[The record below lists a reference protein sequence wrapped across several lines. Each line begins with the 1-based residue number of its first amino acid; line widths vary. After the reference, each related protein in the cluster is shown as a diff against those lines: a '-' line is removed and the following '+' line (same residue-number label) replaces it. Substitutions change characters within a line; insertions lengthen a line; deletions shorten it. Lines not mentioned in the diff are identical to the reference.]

1 MPIKIK
7 LPSFRDHPK
16 LTLIIGIALI
26 VAGITTFLLLPTS
39 SPPPTKGAADEQPEL
54 NPPPSRIRALGMA
67 IKTRLQRLGN
77 SIRNSFSYL
86 SNFIVKVLLP
96 RLSPEQRERLY
107 NIIQTITRIKEFLS
121 SNFYL
126 ILAMAVGGLV
136 AYIGLKRYQRKR

>member
-1 MPIKIK
+1 V
-7 LPSFRDHPK
+7 
-16 LTLIIGIALI
+16 GIALI
-26 VAGITTFLLLPTS
+26 AAGITTFLLLPAS
-39 SPPPTKGAADEQPEL
+39 SPSPTKEVADEQPEL
-54 NPPPSRIRALGMA
+54 NRPPSRVRALGMA
-67 IKTRLQRLGN
+67 IKTRFQRLGN

-96 RLSPEQRERLY
+96 RLSPEPTERLY